1 MRFGQTPIKHFQR
14 AFTLIELLITV
25 TVLGVLTAIALPN
38 LRDFI
43 VSNRLSSQVNGFIGL
58 INYARSEAVVRNQSV
73 LVCAKQA
80 ANNECST
87 AQIWSDL
94 EIQAFVDV
102 DGNNSWSSGDILL
115 KRIAPMDT
123 TGNETLFKKST
134 SGAPSFIDFG
144 ASGTAMTPHQFS
156 INAISPGNTAYEI
169 RYGRTICIS
178 RPGRARVTPFT
189 NGNCGTF

>member
-1 MRFGQTPIKHFQR
+1 MRFGQTPIKHSQR

-58 INYARSEAVVRNQSV
+58 INYARSEAIVRNQPV
-73 LVCAKQA
+73 LICAKQA

-87 AQIWSDL
+87 AQNWSGL
-94 EIQAFVDV
+94 EVQSFVDV
-102 DGNNSWSSGDILL
+102 DGSNTWTAGDILL

-123 TGNETLFKKST
+123 TGNETLFQKRDA
-134 SGAPSFIDFG
+134 SGPDFINFG
-144 ASGTAMTPHQFS
+144 ASGTALTLYQFS
-156 INAISPGNTAYEI
+156 INAISTDTAYQT
-169 RYGRTICIS
+169 RYGRTICVS
-178 RPGRARVTPFT
+178 RSGRTRVTALT
-189 NGNCGTF
+189 TGLCSTF